1 MNFRLEEKISYK
13 NFNVFEFKKWLISNN
28 AKSLYPSRIINSI
41 YFDKNFKMYDDS
53 IEGTVPRKKIR
64 IRTYNT
70 ENFFSSKKNFKKEIK
85 NTFYNY
91 RSKRTDNFYYDKN
104 NFFAGIYDQDYGIC
118 KPILNV
124 VYQRSYYKIFNIR
137 LTLDENI
144 TYRKINNRRLSN
156 ISIKDNDYV
165 VELKT
170 GNVNNIDFLKE
181 MFPIPRTRF
190 SKYCRGVEI
199 LYNR

>member
-1 MNFRLEEKISYK
+1 MYLVPT
-13 NFNVFEFKKWLISNN
+13 FNVEKNVVELGLIT
-28 AKSLYPSRIINSI
+28 KSFCS
-41 YFDKNFKMYDDS
+41 
-53 IEGTVPRKKIR
+53 
-64 IRTYNT
+64 
-70 ENFFSSKKNFKKEIK
+70 
-85 NTFYNY
+85 
-91 RSKRTDNFYYDKN
+91 N

-118 KPILNV
+118 KPILNI

-156 ISIKDNDYV
+156 IFIKDNDYV